1 MRLRGFSA
9 GLAIVDRAEGFQH
22 MQLTYSDLGDG
33 VRKIDLT
40 GRLDLEGADAID
52 IRFTALTATERSF
65 LIIDLA
71 GVEFMASIGI
81 AMLVRNAR
89 AVRLRTGNLVL
100 LNPRPNVAQ
109 VLAITRVDRVLLVCR
124 TLEEARETV
133 RAVPPAR
140 M

>member
-1 MRLRGFSA
+1 
-9 GLAIVDRAEGFQH
+9 